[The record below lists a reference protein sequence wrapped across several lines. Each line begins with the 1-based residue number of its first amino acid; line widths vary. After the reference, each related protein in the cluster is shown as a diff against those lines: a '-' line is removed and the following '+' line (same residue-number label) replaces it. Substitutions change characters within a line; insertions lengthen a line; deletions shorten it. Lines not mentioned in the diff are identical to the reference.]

1 MMKLTAKNTN
11 FNIFRSSHHLSYVI
25 IIIIIIIIIYLFVL
39 IFLAWA

>member
-1 MMKLTAKNTN
+1 MKLTAKNTN
-11 FNIFRSSHHLSYVI
+11 FNIFRSSHHLSY

>member
-11 FNIFRSSHHLSYVI
+11 FNIFRSSHHLSY
-25 IIIIIIIIIYLFVL
+25 IIIIIIIIYLFVL

>member
-1 MMKLTAKNTN
+1 MKLSAKNTN
-11 FNIFRSSHHLSYVI
+11 FNIFRSSHHLSY

>member
-1 MMKLTAKNTN
+1 MKLSAKNTN
-11 FNIFRSSHHLSYVI
+11 FNIFRSSHHLSYII

>member
-1 MMKLTAKNTN
+1 MKLTAKNTN
-11 FNIFRSSHHLSYVI
+11 FNIFRNSHHLSYI